1 MEPSL
6 VVIGLNHRTAR
17 IDVRERFW
25 MDDRRQQ
32 EALTA
37 LTRSE
42 GIEEA
47 FVFST
52 CNRTEFVVYGDP
64 TLAENSVL
72 RFLGSRYELKLCEWK
87 NFYRLIDEQ
96 ALAHAFR
103 VSCGLD
109 SMHIGEGQIGKQV
122 TTAWQQAQRAGCTG
136 PFLDR
141 ILKKALAVRRR
152 VRKETSAK
160 LNLESAPHA
169 AVELANEI
177 FGSLSKRNI
186 VVLGSGVMA
195 RAAMKALADRGVE
208 SICLFRRTQ
217 GRALD
222 YSHGM
227 EIRVAPFAER
237 YRSMS
242 HADLVIS
249 ATSARSFVLAADE
262 LCRTIAGTGARKRVM
277 IDLALPRDIDPQI
290 RQLDGALLYDLD
302 DLEHSAMP
310 RTGMTDAEVE
320 AENIVLSEVDRFRK
334 EQPETETQSEILAL
348 HQRLDEICRQELE
361 SFRQEQG
368 PFPKDQDQLISAV
381 TSRITHKIAGSL
393 IRARAS
399 GPRL

>member
-25 MDDRRQQ
+25 MDERRQQ
-32 EALTA
+32 EALTVLA
-37 LTRSE
+37 RSE

-87 NFYRLIDEQ
+87 NFYRLLDEQ
-96 ALAHAFR
+96 ALVHAFR

-109 SMHIGEGQIGKQV
+109 SMHIGEGQIGRQV
-122 TTAWQQAQRAGCTG
+122 TAAWQQAQRAGCTG
-136 PFLDR
+136 PFLDSV
-141 ILKKALAVRRR
+141 LKKALAVRRR

-160 LNLESAPHA
+160 FNLESAPHA

-177 FGSLSKRNI
+177 FGSLAKRNI

-195 RAAMKALADRGVE
+195 RAAMNELADRGVE
-208 SICLFRRTQ
+208 GICLFRRTE

-227 EIRVAPFAER
+227 EIRVAPFSER
-237 YRSMS
+237 YRCLA

-249 ATSARSFVLAADE
+249 ATSSAGLVLTADE
-262 LCRTIAGTGARKRVM
+262 LNGAVAGDGARKRVM
-277 IDLALPRDIDPQI
+277 MDLALPRDIDPQI
-290 RQLDGALLYDLD
+290 RQLDGVFLYDLD

-310 RTGMTDAEVE
+310 RAGTTDAEVE
-320 AENIVLSEVDRFRK
+320 AEKVVLSEVDRFRK
-334 EQPETETQSEILAL
+334 EEPEAGTRSEILAL

-368 PFPKDQDQLISAV
+368 PFPKDQDQLIAAIG
-381 TSRITHKIAGSL
+381 SRITHKIAGSL